1 MEIDTELISSLL
13 VDGDLSQQL
22 LTISAQAGSQEE
34 DAEDQGIRESLD
46 QYNTQKISPE
56 WQENL

>member
-1 MEIDTELISSLL
+1 MEIDTEFISSLL

-34 DAEDQGIRESLD
+34 DAGDQGIRESLD
-46 QYNTQKISPE
+46 QYNTQKINPK
-56 WQENL
+56 WQENF